1 MKEYELKDSDPE
13 DVEDL
18 ILKIEDSLDIYFE
31 ERELAYVK
39 TFGQLCDHI
48 KSKIKRVKTD
58 DCTTQQAFYKFR
70 NALSE
75 SLNIDKKNITPDTLL
90 SDILPKRTR
99 IQKIKEIDH
108 SIGFNTSIL
117 RAHHF
122 ITNSLIVLLLA
133 SIVGLF
139 FYWQYGLIGFVLSLV
154 GFWVSNKMGNELDLK
169 TVGEVAEKMTRE
181 NYAKSRR
188 NSETYNEREIDQII
202 TDLFSDFFRLDK
214 SKLTRDAEF
223 N

>member
-1 MKEYELKDSDPE
+1 MKEYELKNSDPE
-13 DVEDL
+13 DIEDL
-18 ILKIEDSLDIYFE
+18 ILKIEDSLGIYFE

-39 TFGQLCDHI
+39 TLGQLSEHI
-48 KSKIKRVKTD
+48 KSKIKRDKTD

-75 SLNIDKKNITPDTLL
+75 SLKIQKKNISPDSLL
-90 SDILPKRTR
+90 SEMLPKRTR
-99 IQKIKEIDH
+99 IEIIKEIDH

-117 RAHHF
+117 RPHHF
-122 ITNSLIVLLLA
+122 ITNSLILLLLV
-133 SIVGLF
+133 SITGLF
-139 FYWQYGLIGFVLSLV
+139 FSWQYGLLGFVLCIA
-154 GFWVSNKMGNELDLK
+154 GFWVSNKKGKELDLR

-181 NYAKSRR
+181 NYVKSRR

-202 TDLFSDFFRLDK
+202 TELFSDFFMLDK
-214 SKLTRDAEF
+214 TKLTKDDGF